1 MLKCPDCKK
10 WLVSSKTTFTKE
22 YQGSSVQIVNVPA
35 KQCPDCEK
43 LFVEDYVYKQIDDF
57 LSFKAHEDILDYEL
71 FEGTEAAIITN
82 MFFGL

>member
-1 MLKCPDCKK
+1 MFKCPNCKK
-10 WLVSSKTTFTKE
+10 WLVASKTTVTKE
-22 YQGSSVQIVNVPA
+22 YQGNSVQVVNVPA
-35 KQCPDCEK
+35 KQCPNCGK

-71 FEGTEAAIITN
+71 FEGTEVAIITN